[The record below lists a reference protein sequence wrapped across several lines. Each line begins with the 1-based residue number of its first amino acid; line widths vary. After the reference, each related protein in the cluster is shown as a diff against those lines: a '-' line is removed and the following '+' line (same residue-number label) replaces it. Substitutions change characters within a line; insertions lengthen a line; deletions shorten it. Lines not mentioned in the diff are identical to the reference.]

1 MKPGQKLVVQK
12 ILLYAVAVGVLLAVF
27 ALYSR
32 PDFLFTLANQIW
44 VCF

>member
-12 ILLYAVAVGVLLAVF
+12 ILLYAVAVGALLAVF

-44 VCF
+44 LCF